1 MMSDEEMEAKKRLEW
16 KFQGLIMKREKFP
29 LRCMVR
35 KSLYDKKMRE
45 WSILLIWHSL
55 LRR

>member
-35 KSLYDKKMRE
+35 KSLYDKKMRG